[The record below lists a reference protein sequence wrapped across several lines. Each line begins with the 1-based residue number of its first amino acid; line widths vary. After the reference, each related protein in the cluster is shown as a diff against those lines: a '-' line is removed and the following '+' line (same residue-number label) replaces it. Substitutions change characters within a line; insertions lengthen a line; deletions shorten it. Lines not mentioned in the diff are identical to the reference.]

1 MFHFFHGILR
11 TYKTLYE
18 GMKAFVINQLISWC
32 IVCVWIST
40 MPMPIRYEMRKQRPK
55 EFLALCGSAYLNN
68 KVFIQGDHTGSEF
81 AAYIQ
86 GGARVGDCIG
96 YFAPNARLY
105 LSMDHIPTMRFMK
118 MESVTVFEHNKTK
131 ECLMVTGD
139 TDCHF
144 SMFMLFTD
152 DPNCANAVLTPSTAI
167 CMTQDLSYN
176 PQKIVC
182 FIDPELWTK
191 HVAQNIPQVRERISN
206 EQRRNTHTTDLHAI
220 HNSRIAS
227 YQMNFPL
234 HNPPTIVHHQPP
246 STGYSPPL
254 YLH

>member
-1 MFHFFHGILR
+1 
-11 TYKTLYE
+11 
-18 GMKAFVINQLISWC
+18 
-32 IVCVWIST
+32 

-55 EFLALCGSAYLNN
+55 DFLALCGSAYLNN
-68 KVFIQGDHTGSEF
+68 KVFIQQGNDHVF

-118 MESVTVFEHNKTK
+118 MENVTVFEHNKTK

-152 DPNCANAVLTPSTAI
+152 DPKRANAVLTQSTAI

-191 HVAQNIPQVRERISN
+191 HIAHDIPQVRERILN
-206 EQRRNTHTTDLHAI
+206 EQRRNSNTAVSNHSMD
-220 HNSRIAS
+220 SRTAS
-227 YQMNFPL
+227 YQMNFPIQ
-234 HNPPTIVHHQPP
+234 NPPMFAHHEPP
-246 STGYSPPL
+246 TNEYSPPF